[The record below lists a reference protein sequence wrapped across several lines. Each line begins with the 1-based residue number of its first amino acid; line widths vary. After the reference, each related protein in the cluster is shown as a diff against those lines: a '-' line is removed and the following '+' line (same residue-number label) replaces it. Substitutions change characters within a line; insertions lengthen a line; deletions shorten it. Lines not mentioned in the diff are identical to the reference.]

1 MESSDESDQLF
12 TIPGTASLAS
22 LVDNIIMV
30 LLRDSRK
37 LVGVLRS
44 YDQFAN
50 LVLQDTVERIYFEDK
65 FAELDRGFF
74 LVRGESVV
82 MICELDSSN
91 LYQKPLQLVNESVIL
106 QDVEREERIRKEQE
120 YLKTLYLSQLGFA
133 REVSDF
139 ADIY

>member
-91 LYQKPLQLVNESVIL
+91 LYQKPLQLVNESAIL
-106 QDVEREERIRKEQE
+106 QDVQREERIRKEQD